1 MSVIESKKNFL
12 PDFTKSQLDKSRFE
26 VKVKDSNL
34 LIIDKMFNKKYLY
47 EGFSIVLLVDE
58 EKNILFIE

>member
-12 PDFTKSQLDKSRFE
+12 SDFTKSQLDKSRFE

-58 EKNILFIE
+58 EKKYTIY